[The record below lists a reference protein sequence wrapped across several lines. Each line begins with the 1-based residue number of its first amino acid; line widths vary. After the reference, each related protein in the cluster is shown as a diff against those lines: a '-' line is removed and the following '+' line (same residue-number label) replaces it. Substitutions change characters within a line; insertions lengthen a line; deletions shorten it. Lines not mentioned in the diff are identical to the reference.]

1 MSDAGGPAS
10 LDALL
15 TPQSIAVIGGS
26 DNPARIGGRPIRYL
40 KEAGYAG
47 RIYPV
52 NPKHAR
58 VQGIEAFAA
67 IDDVPGDV
75 DLAIVAVPAVSVP
88 ETLERCAGK
97 GVRSAVIFSA
107 GFAEMDDDGRI
118 AQEAITALARR
129 SGMRILGPN
138 CLGVYNTEIGFFGT
152 FSTTLENGLPRSGP
166 VGLVSQSGA
175 YGSHLSLLATQ
186 RRIGIRYWVT
196 TGNEADVNVPECV
209 AWFAERSDVEVIVAY
224 AEGITDPNRLIAALD
239 RARANRKPV
248 IVMKVG
254 TTEVGAAAARSH
266 TASLAGADAVYDALF
281 RQFGAF
287 RARNTEEMLDIAYA
301 AGFGTLPPSPRV
313 ALLTI
318 SGGVGVQMADAAVEA
333 GLDVAPMSDEAQT
346 RLKRDLPFAAPRN
359 PVDVTAQAF
368 NDIRLIG
375 SNLDL
380 ILDDGRYDSVVAFFT
395 YVAAADAMVEP
406 IRRTLERARAR
417 HPDTIIMLSLVG
429 PPHVVQ
435 AYEEVGCPV
444 FEDPTRAVRA
454 VAALHRFHLAFE
466 TRRPRPDVPTP
477 PTERLPDRVSE
488 HDAKRILSTA
498 GLSIPDERLVT
509 SADAAVET
517 AAELGG
523 PVVLKIV
530 SAEIP
535 HKTEIGGV
543 LLGLDTPEA
552 IRAGFDT
559 LMSRGR
565 AVDGAVID
573 GVLVSQRLEPG
584 VETILGVHRDPTFGP
599 VVMVGL
605 GGIFVEVLEDVS
617 FRVAPFDELEAR
629 RMIEELKGYSVLT
642 GARTGKVC
650 AIDALAEVLARLSIF
665 AATHADDVESVEVN
679 PFLVLPEGR
688 GGVALD
694 ALIVP
699 RKKEEGRAID

>member
-1 MSDAGGPAS
+1 M
-10 LDALL
+10 
-15 TPQSIAVIGGS
+15 
-26 DNPARIGGRPIRYL
+26 
-40 KEAGYAG
+40 
-47 RIYPV
+47 
-52 NPKHAR
+52 
-58 VQGIEAFAA
+58 
-67 IDDVPGDV
+67 
-75 DLAIVAVPAVSVP
+75 
-88 ETLERCAGK
+88 
-97 GVRSAVIFSA
+97 
-107 GFAEMDDDGRI
+107 
-118 AQEAITALARR
+118 
-129 SGMRILGPN
+129 
-138 CLGVYNTEIGFFGT
+138 
-152 FSTTLENGLPRSGP
+152 
-166 VGLVSQSGA
+166 
-175 YGSHLSLLATQ
+175 
-186 RRIGIRYWVT
+186 
-196 TGNEADVNVPECV
+196 PECI
-209 AWFAERSDVEVIVAY
+209 AWFAERPDVEVIVAY
-224 AEGITDPNRLIAALD
+224 AEGITDPDRLVDALD
-239 RARANRKPV
+239 RARVNRKPV
-248 IVMKVG
+248 IFMKVG

-266 TASLAGADAVYDALF
+266 TASRAGADAVYDAVF
-281 RQFGAF
+281 RQFGAY

-301 AGFGTLPPSPRV
+301 ASFGTLPPSPRV

-417 HPDTIIMLSLVG
+417 HPDILIALSLVG

-435 AYEEVGCPV
+435 AYEQVGCPV

-466 TRRPRPDVPTP
+466 TRRPRPDIPRRVAGQ
-477 PTERLPDRVSE
+477 LPDRLGE
-488 HDAKRILSTA
+488 HDAKRILASA
-498 GLSIPDERLVT
+498 GLSMPDELLVT
-509 SADAAVET
+509 SAEAAEET
-517 AAELGG
+517 AARLGG

-543 LLGLDTPEA
+543 LLNVDTPEA
-552 IRAGFDT
+552 VRAGFDT

-573 GVLVSQRLEPG
+573 GVLVSRQLENG
-584 VETILGVHRDPTFGP
+584 VETIIGVHRDPTFGP

-617 FRVAPFDELEAR
+617 FRVAPFDEIEAR
-629 RMIEELKGYSVLT
+629 RMVEELRGYRLLT
-642 GARTGKVC
+642 GARTSVPSDV
-650 AIDALAEVLARLSIF
+650 AALARALAQLSIF
-665 AATHADDVESVEVN
+665 AAAHADDIESAEVN

-688 GGVALD
+688 GAVALD

-699 RKKEEGRAID
+699 RRKKKKAASVTTRPLLAPSS